1 MSKDFIFTERPS
13 VYLASKSPRRQELL
27 RQIDVEFDELLVREA
42 SGRRRDI
49 VEVPRKG
56 EAALEYVKRIARTK
70 ASVGWQRMIRRSLPP
85 RPVLAA
91 DTEVVIDGAV
101 LGKPDDAA
109 NAIAM
114 LERLSG
120 KTHDVLTAVA
130 VRWHAHIVLA
140 VSSSRVSFRALTRD
154 EVERYVATG
163 EPFDKAGGY
172 GIQGRAAA
180 FIRHLEGSYSGVM
193 GLPLLKPPRYSER
206 SATMCHD

>member
-13 VYLASKSPRRQELL
+13 VYLASKSPRRQALL

-49 VEVPRKG
+49 VEVPHKG

-70 ASVGWQRMIRRSLPP
+70 ASVGWQRMIRRRLPP

-91 DTEVVIDGAV
+91 DTEVVIDGTV
-101 LGKPDDAA
+101 LGKPGDAA

-114 LERLSG
+114 LESLSG
-120 KTHDVLTAVA
+120 RTHDVLTAVA
-130 VRWHAHIVLA
+130 VRWHAHIVLV
-140 VSSSRVSFRALTRD
+140 VSSSRVSFRELTRH
-154 EVERYVATG
+154 EVEHYVGTG

-193 GLPLLKPPRYSER
+193 GLPLFETTEILRKIGYHVP
-206 SATMCHD
+206 

>member
-1 MSKDFIFTERPS
+1 MSKDFVLTERPS

-27 RQIDVEFDELLVREA
+27 RQIGVEFEELLVREA
-42 SGRRRDI
+42 GGRRRDI
-49 VEVPRKG
+49 VETPRKG
-56 EAALEYVKRIARTK
+56 EPALDYVKRIARTK
-70 ASVGWQRMIRRSLPP
+70 ASVGWHQMNRRHLPP

-91 DTEVVIDGAV
+91 DTEVVIDGDV
-101 LGKPDDAA
+101 LGKPGDAM

-140 VSSSRVSFRALTRD
+140 LSTSRVSFRALARD

-193 GLPLLKPPRYSER
+193 GLPLFETTEILAKIGYHVP
-206 SATMCHD
+206 